1 MTTRLHLTLE
11 QWRGQPD
18 ADKDVWLAADADRQ
32 ERVRALVARED
43 VKEQLVLLPAFL
55 ALMDEGV
62 MRPMGYNQVSVP
74 LGGQHAQQVR
84 AEVHR

>member
-11 QWRGQPD
+11 QWRIQPD

-43 VKEQLVLLPAFL
+43 VKEQLALLPAFL
-55 ALMDEGV
+55 ALMDEGL
-62 MRPMGYNQVSVP
+62 Y
-74 LGGQHAQQVR
+74 
-84 AEVHR
+84 